1 MACRIV
7 LRFGAD
13 VIRIN
18 PRRQSSR
25 RQLIRKSRGRT
36 NRCCEDRLAV
46 AARRISMLRKSHVC
60 YRSLWRRRR
69 RQRNRSLSASLSFAT
84 HARPTEGWINM
95 RDLTRVLVSAP
106 LRRVFRYAFGTHA
119 RILALLC
126 VLTMAGWPAL
136 AADGRLA
143 SILIDANDGRVLE
156 SANADLPR
164 YPASLT
170 KMMTLYLTFE
180 ALDDG
185 RFTLDQPLTVS
196 ARAGTSADQA
206 GTAGRPNH
214 CGRISP
220 AWTGDQVG
228 E

>member
-1 MACRIV
+1 
-7 LRFGAD
+7 
-13 VIRIN
+13 
-18 PRRQSSR
+18 
-25 RQLIRKSRGRT
+25 
-36 NRCCEDRLAV
+36 
-46 AARRISMLRKSHVC
+46 
-60 YRSLWRRRR
+60 
-69 RQRNRSLSASLSFAT
+69 
-84 HARPTEGWINM
+84 M

-196 ARAGTSADQA
+196 ARAAAQA
-206 GTAGRPNH
+206 PTKLD
-214 CGRISP
+214 CGP
-220 AWTGDQVG
+220 AKPLRSNQPCLDW
-228 E
+228 